1 MTQATDTDI
10 RELKTA
16 IDGNTR
22 AIATQSERIEVI
34 GHSTE
39 ANTKAIEIIGH
50 STEANTKAIEII
62 GRSTEANTKAIE
74 AMDRRIESLARSTES
89 NTKAIADLTSAT
101 ESNAKAI
108 ADLTSS
114 VIGLR
119 EEMRVGFAQVDTKLT
134 KLEGKIDNVE
144 TKFDERTKGI
154 GQRLDG
160 KELAV
165 RNLST
170 GLIVATIGGLWLAF
184 AKFLFFGISIK
195 P

>member
-22 AIATQSERIEVI
+22 AIATQSDR
-34 GHSTE
+34 
-39 ANTKAIEIIGH
+39 
-50 STEANTKAIEII
+50 
-62 GRSTEANTKAIE
+62 IE
-74 AMDRRIESLARSTES
+74 AMDRRIEGIVRGTEA
-89 NTKAIADLTSAT
+89 NTKAIADLT
-101 ESNAKAI
+101 
-108 ADLTSS
+108 L
-114 VIGLR
+114 
-119 EEMRVGFAQVDTKLT
+119 EMRVGFANIDTKFAQVDTKLT
-134 KLEGKIDNVE
+134 KLEGKIDNVGSKLE
-144 TKFDERTKGI
+144 GKIDNVESKLEGKIDALGEKFDELTKGM

-160 KELAV
+160 KELAM

-184 AKFLFFGISIK
+184 AKYLFFGISIK